1 MQREPISSHSFLR
14 GAQENAWGGPQGDRQ
29 EDLPGLEGGAGVPGE
44 AVRALSHAGVPG
56 GDWLPLETDIC
67 TLAFLGWETLIPQV
81 PDLLPGK
88 RLLPLVEKHPLHT
101 EDEKPT

>member
-29 EDLPGLEGGAGVPGE
+29 EDLPGLEGG
-44 AVRALSHAGVPG
+44 AGVPG